1 MSRRDFYV
9 IIFYVLCPPKPFLRT
24 WSALYL
30 RGSGV
35 AHIVIIFVVR
45 IVGASII
52 DHLLVH
58 IVDLSFLARSSE

>member
-1 MSRRDFYV
+1 M
-9 IIFYVLCPPKPFLRT
+9 

-30 RGSGV
+30 RGGGV

-52 DHLLVH
+52 DHLLVN
-58 IVDLSFLARSSE
+58 VADLSFRARGSE